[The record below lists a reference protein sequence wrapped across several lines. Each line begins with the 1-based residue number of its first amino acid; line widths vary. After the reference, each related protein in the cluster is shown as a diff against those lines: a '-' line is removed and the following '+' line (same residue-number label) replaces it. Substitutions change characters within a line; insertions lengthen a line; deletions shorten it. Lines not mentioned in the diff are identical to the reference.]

1 MITCISTSS
10 VAVLEA
16 YQIIQLGRRGLE
28 HDAVHNRLDLV
39 DQPGRDMHALTR
51 PERTGNGSVTLP
63 GAELEL
69 APEHVHRLV
78 LEVVVLETEH
88 VPGLHVKDLP
98 HVPVGAGPDQLVAP
112 GLLHP
117 VRSLRHAQARRT
129 RV

>member
-1 MITCISTSS
+1 MKISSVLSRPSSRSITQSTTGRPATLSSGLGTRRVGGRRRVPFPARGMITCISTSS

-28 HDAVHNRLDLV
+28 HVAVHNRLDLV

-69 APEHVHRLV
+69 AP
-78 LEVVVLETEH
+78 
-88 VPGLHVKDLP
+88 
-98 HVPVGAGPDQLVAP
+98 
-112 GLLHP
+112 
-117 VRSLRHAQARRT
+117 
-129 RV
+129 